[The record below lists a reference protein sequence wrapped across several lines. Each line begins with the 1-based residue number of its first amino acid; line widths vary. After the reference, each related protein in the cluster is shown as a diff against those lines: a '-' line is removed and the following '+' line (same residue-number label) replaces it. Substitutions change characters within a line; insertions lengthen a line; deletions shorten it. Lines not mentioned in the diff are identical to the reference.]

1 MPPKTYADIPP
12 AAVCDYLLSQ
22 GWTELPPAPPALA
35 AHSAYRDFRP
45 PDPRQLGIAIPRE
58 VAPADD
64 RRTDRW
70 AMTLC
75 MLARALHLGPNG
87 LAMTVMDDSALWQ
100 LPRVVPHSAVALA
113 AHPGF
118 VWEWGMLP
126 LVPGGTLGL
135 TREYAP
141 AWRLN
146 ADSPNPP
153 RQSVPDLDDAT
164 TVALLLGHFRALA
177 GEPFAWVEPRV
188 YCGPNYK
195 ILTGW
200 QVHAPQAQFP
210 RSGDVGLS
218 EGDAVAL
225 AVLEQLD
232 RRTRHWDDK
241 MAPWNDADTEETDE

>member
-1 MPPKTYADIPP
+1 MSAKTKTYADIPP
-12 AAVCDYLLSQ
+12 TAVCDYLLRR
-22 GWTELPPAPPALA
+22 GWVELPSAPPALA

-45 PDPRQLGIAIPRE
+45 PDPRQLGVAIPRE

-75 MLARALHLGPNG
+75 LLARMWHLGPNG

-100 LPRVVPHSAVALA
+100 LPRVVPYSAVALA

-118 VWEWGMLP
+118 AWEWGTLP
-126 LVPGGTLGL
+126 LWREPGGGWRTGARIADGL
-135 TREYAP
+135 DQCNLKP
-141 AWRLN
+141 G
-146 ADSPNPP
+146 
-153 RQSVPDLDDAT
+153 SVPDLDDAT
-164 TVALLLGHFRALA
+164 TVALLLGYFRALA

-200 QVHAPQAQFP
+200 QVHAPHALFP

-225 AVLEQLD
+225 TLLAQLD
-232 RRTRHWDDK
+232 RRTRHWTD
-241 MAPWNDADTEETDE
+241 APNDAEETGE

>member
-1 MPPKTYADIPP
+1 MSKTKTYADITPS
-12 AAVCDYLLSQ
+12 AVCDYLLRR
-22 GWTELPPAPPALA
+22 GWVELPSTPQVLA

-70 AMTLC
+70 AMTIK
-75 MLARALHLGPNG
+75 MLAGALHLDINA
-87 LAMTVMDDSALWQ
+87 LAMLATGGWDPWQ

-118 VWEWGMLP
+118 VWECGMLP
-126 LVPGGTLGL
+126 LWREPGGGWLTDTRIADGL
-135 TREYAP
+135 DLFDLKP
-141 AWRLN
+141 G
-146 ADSPNPP
+146 
-153 RQSVPDLDDAT
+153 SVPDLDDAT
-164 TVALLLGHFRALA
+164 TVALLLGYFRAMA

-188 YCGPNYK
+188 YCGPDYK

-200 QVHAPQAQFP
+200 QVHAPHALFP

-225 AVLEQLD
+225 ALLEQLD
-232 RRTRHWDDK
+232 RRTRHWTD
-241 MAPWNDADTEETDE
+241 DADTEETDE